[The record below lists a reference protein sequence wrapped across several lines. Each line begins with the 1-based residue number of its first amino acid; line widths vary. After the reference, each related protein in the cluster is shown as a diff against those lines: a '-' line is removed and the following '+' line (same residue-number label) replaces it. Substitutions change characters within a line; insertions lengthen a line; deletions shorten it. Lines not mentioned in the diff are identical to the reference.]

1 MTAPGDQRAVLVGR
15 AAELRFLED
24 ALSAVEGGAG
34 SRTVTVLGAA
44 GIGKTRL
51 VRDFLQKAH
60 GGQGRVFRG
69 TAREGDAAF
78 SVFARILRA
87 RFGLVE
93 GMDVE
98 AQRDHVREEVAQVL
112 DDRKIGDVCHFLG
125 QILGLDFFDSP
136 LIRALAAEPA
146 QASFIRRAVLQRFF
160 EADAQRGQEADQG
173 PLTLVFDDLQHAH
186 REALELLAHLT
197 QSVNAPILFLC
208 LGRSQFVSRFDGWPV
223 SSRAGARDVI
233 TQERHSSL
241 ELTPLSE
248 TDAAAVM
255 QDLLSPCG
263 DDPNV
268 EELVEGACNLAG
280 GNPALLEQMVSV
292 FQEMKVIEADP
303 FAENDQWTIHIDR
316 LEDVRL
322 PMSVEDAVQ
331 ARIAALSPEE
341 RTLLERAAMMGAVFW
356 GGGLLVLA
364 RADADTPRS
373 WLVKSTPD
381 SARVQQLLAELVER
395 DYVLKLP
402 DSTFPGDDE
411 YVFKHNLERE
421 TLAKNVAAGLS
432 RRYHAVLADWL
443 SFKGPVRGNEEYL
456 SMLAHHYE
464 KAGAKVSA
472 GRAYLDAADA
482 ARSHYANA
490 KAAELYEKG
499 LALVASSASV
509 QRVVDAAGEL
519 PVDQLLSTYHHYGD
533 VLQLLGHMEQAESCF
548 RKMLALA
555 YRLDLRA
562 KGGASHGRIGR
573 LFRDMGRLDES
584 AAHLE
589 AALALF
595 ESAADDRGV
604 ASSIDDIGKLHW
616 LRGDYEKALEYT
628 QRSLAMRRRLGERRS
643 IALSLNNLGLVYQ
656 DSGQFTPALDAF
668 EQALRIR
675 REINDLVGV
684 SITLNN
690 LGTVAQDQGDDARA
704 LALFREA
711 LDIAS
716 ETGDKNRITLV
727 LTNLGETH
735 NRLGDPDRALA
746 FLKEARSNADEL
758 GDKLGLAEAIRGIG
772 KAYLAKRDLTKAREA
787 TSKAVALFREV
798 DSKVQLGVALRSLGE
813 VVAEGSAGGPESHE
827 AREHL
832 LQSVRI
838 FEQIGNHVELG
849 RSCRAYVKLLETSLE
864 FQLDPAAQAEARAY
878 RQRADDVQRK
888 LRASS
893 AAITQ
898 R

>member
-60 GGQGRVFRG
+60 GGQGRVYRG

-98 AQRDHVREEVAQVL
+98 AQRDHVREEVAKVL

-160 EADAQRGQEADQG
+160 EADAQGGVAADHG

-223 SSRAGARDVI
+223 SSRAGSRDVI

-316 LEDVRL
+316 IEDVRL

-356 GGGLLVLA
+356 GGGLLVLT

-381 SARVQQLLAELVER
+381 SARVQQLLVDLVER

-402 DSTFPGDDE
+402 DSTFPDDDE

-421 TLAKNVAAGLS
+421 TLAKNVAAGLPAATGRGCS
-432 RRYHAVLADWL
+432 PTGFLQGAVRQ
-443 SFKGPVRGNEEYL
+443 RGA
-456 SMLAHHYE
+456 SPRCSPTTKE
-464 KAGAKVSA
+464 KVKAKVSA
-472 GRAYLDAADA
+472 GRAHLHA
-482 ARSHYANA
+482 ARRAQPLRQRQGRGA
-490 KAAELYEKG
+490 LREGPGARGILGLGAAG
-499 LALVASSASV
+499 GRRWRVPGGSAARPIITTATCCSCSATWSRRSRAFARCWRWPTGSISGPRAAPPTAASV
-509 QRVVDAAGEL
+509 VSFA
-519 PVDQLLSTYHHYGD
+519 TW
-533 VLQLLGHMEQAESCF
+533 
-548 RKMLALA
+548 
-555 YRLDLRA
+555 
-562 KGGASHGRIGR
+562 GASTRH
-573 LFRDMGRLDES
+573 
-584 AAHLE
+584 
-589 AALALF
+589 
-595 ESAADDRGV
+595 
-604 ASSIDDIGKLHW
+604 
-616 LRGDYEKALEYT
+616 
-628 QRSLAMRRRLGERRS
+628 RS
-643 IALSLNNLGLVYQ
+643 
-656 DSGQFTPALDAF
+656 T
-668 EQALRIR
+668 
-675 REINDLVGV
+675 
-684 SITLNN
+684 
-690 LGTVAQDQGDDARA
+690 
-704 LALFREA
+704 
-711 LDIAS
+711 
-716 ETGDKNRITLV
+716 
-727 LTNLGETH
+727 
-735 NRLGDPDRALA
+735 
-746 FLKEARSNADEL
+746 
-758 GDKLGLAEAIRGIG
+758 
-772 KAYLAKRDLTKAREA
+772 
-787 TSKAVALFREV
+787 
-798 DSKVQLGVALRSLGE
+798 
-813 VVAEGSAGGPESHE
+813 
-827 AREHL
+827 
-832 LQSVRI
+832 
-838 FEQIGNHVELG
+838 
-849 RSCRAYVKLLETSLE
+849 
-864 FQLDPAAQAEARAY
+864 
-878 RQRADDVQRK
+878 
-888 LRASS
+888 
-893 AAITQ
+893 
-898 R
+898 